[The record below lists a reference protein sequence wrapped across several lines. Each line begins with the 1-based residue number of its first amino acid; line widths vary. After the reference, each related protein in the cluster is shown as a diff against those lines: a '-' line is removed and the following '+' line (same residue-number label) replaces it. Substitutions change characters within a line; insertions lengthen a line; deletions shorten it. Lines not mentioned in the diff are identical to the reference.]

1 MQEFLDH
8 KNEVG
13 AFNSNMKDEIQQK
26 FETINNR
33 VNTMENSIKTISSFQ
48 VSESIM
54 KVKDSVID
62 ALQDDNLKM
71 QKEVEILEEKLSENK
86 LCLIKLDQYS
96 RRSNIEI
103 EGLPSSVS
111 DNVLENKFIDIFKCV
126 NIHIQ
131 NNDIE
136 G

>member
-33 VNTMENSIKTISSFQ
+33 VNTMENSIKTILSFK

-86 LCLIKLDQYS
+86 LCLIKLD
-96 RRSNIEI
+96 
-103 EGLPSSVS
+103 
-111 DNVLENKFIDIFKCV
+111 K
-126 NIHIQ
+126 
-131 NNDIE
+131 
-136 G
+136 

>member
-33 VNTMENSIKTISSFQ
+33 VNTMENSIKTILSFQ

-86 LCLIKLDQYS
+86 LCLIKLDQ
-96 RRSNIEI
+96 
-103 EGLPSSVS
+103 
-111 DNVLENKFIDIFKCV
+111 
-126 NIHIQ
+126 
-131 NNDIE
+131 
-136 G
+136 

>member
-33 VNTMENSIKTISSFQ
+33 VNTMENSIKTILSFK

-86 LCLIKLDQYS
+86 LCLIKLDQ
-96 RRSNIEI
+96 
-103 EGLPSSVS
+103 
-111 DNVLENKFIDIFKCV
+111 
-126 NIHIQ
+126 
-131 NNDIE
+131 
-136 G
+136 

>member
-33 VNTMENSIKTISSFQ
+33 VNTMENSIKTILSFQ

-86 LCLIKLDQYS
+86 LCVIKLDQ
-96 RRSNIEI
+96 
-103 EGLPSSVS
+103 
-111 DNVLENKFIDIFKCV
+111 
-126 NIHIQ
+126 
-131 NNDIE
+131 
-136 G
+136 

>member
-33 VNTMENSIKTISSFQ
+33 VNTMENSIKTILSFK

-62 ALQDDNLKM
+62 AVQDDNLKM

-86 LCLIKLDQYS
+86 LCLIKLDQ
-96 RRSNIEI
+96 
-103 EGLPSSVS
+103 
-111 DNVLENKFIDIFKCV
+111 
-126 NIHIQ
+126 
-131 NNDIE
+131 
-136 G
+136 

>member
-13 AFNSNMKDEIQQK
+13 AFNSNLKDEIQQK
-26 FETINNR
+26 FETISNR

-86 LCLIKLDQYS
+86 LCVIKLDQ
-96 RRSNIEI
+96 
-103 EGLPSSVS
+103 
-111 DNVLENKFIDIFKCV
+111 
-126 NIHIQ
+126 
-131 NNDIE
+131 
-136 G
+136 

>member
-13 AFNSNMKDEIQQK
+13 AFNSNLKDEIQQK

-33 VNTMENSIKTISSFQ
+33 VNTMENSIKTILSFK

-86 LCLIKLDQYS
+86 LCLIKLDQ
-96 RRSNIEI
+96 
-103 EGLPSSVS
+103 
-111 DNVLENKFIDIFKCV
+111 
-126 NIHIQ
+126 
-131 NNDIE
+131 
-136 G
+136 

>member
-13 AFNSNMKDEIQQK
+13 AFNSNLKDEIQQK

-33 VNTMENSIKTISSFQ
+33 VNTMENSIKTILSFQ

-86 LCLIKLDQYS
+86 LCVIKLD
-96 RRSNIEI
+96 
-103 EGLPSSVS
+103 
-111 DNVLENKFIDIFKCV
+111 
-126 NIHIQ
+126 
-131 NNDIE
+131 
-136 G
+136 

>member
-33 VNTMENSIKTISSFQ
+33 VNTMENSIKTILSFK

-111 DNVLENKFIDIFKCV
+111 DNVLENIFIDIFKCV

>member
-1 MQEFLDH
+1 MNIMQEFLDH

-13 AFNSNMKDEIQQK
+13 AFNSNLKDEIQQK

-33 VNTMENSIKTISSFQ
+33 VNTMENSRKTISSFQ

-86 LCLIKLDQYS
+86 LCVIKLDQ
-96 RRSNIEI
+96 
-103 EGLPSSVS
+103 
-111 DNVLENKFIDIFKCV
+111 
-126 NIHIQ
+126 
-131 NNDIE
+131 
-136 G
+136 

>member
-33 VNTMENSIKTISSFQ
+33 VNTMENSIKTILSFK

-54 KVKDSVID
+54 RVKDSVID

-86 LCLIKLDQYS
+86 LCLIKLDQ
-96 RRSNIEI
+96 
-103 EGLPSSVS
+103 
-111 DNVLENKFIDIFKCV
+111 
-126 NIHIQ
+126 
-131 NNDIE
+131 
-136 G
+136 

>member
-33 VNTMENSIKTISSFQ
+33 VNTMENSIKTILSFK

-62 ALQDDNLKM
+62 ALQDDNHKM

-86 LCLIKLDQYS
+86 LCLIKLDQ
-96 RRSNIEI
+96 
-103 EGLPSSVS
+103 
-111 DNVLENKFIDIFKCV
+111 
-126 NIHIQ
+126 
-131 NNDIE
+131 
-136 G
+136 

>member
-33 VNTMENSIKTISSFQ
+33 VNTMENSIKTILSFK

-86 LCLIKLDQYS
+86 LCVIKLDQ
-96 RRSNIEI
+96 
-103 EGLPSSVS
+103 
-111 DNVLENKFIDIFKCV
+111 
-126 NIHIQ
+126 
-131 NNDIE
+131 
-136 G
+136 

>member
-13 AFNSNMKDEIQQK
+13 AFNSNLKDEIQQK

-33 VNTMENSIKTISSFQ
+33 VNTMENSIKTILSFQ

-86 LCLIKLDQYS
+86 LCVIKLDQ
-96 RRSNIEI
+96 
-103 EGLPSSVS
+103 
-111 DNVLENKFIDIFKCV
+111 
-126 NIHIQ
+126 
-131 NNDIE
+131 
-136 G
+136 

>member
-33 VNTMENSIKTISSFQ
+33 VNTMENSIKTILSFK

-62 ALQDDNLKM
+62 AVQDDNLKM
-71 QKEVEILEEKLSENK
+71 QKEVEIWKRNFQK
-86 LCLIKLDQYS
+86 I
-96 RRSNIEI
+96 N
-103 EGLPSSVS
+103 
-111 DNVLENKFIDIFKCV
+111 CV
-126 NIHIQ
+126 
-131 NNDIE
+131 
-136 G
+136 

>member
-1 MQEFLDH
+1 MMQEFLDH

-33 VNTMENSIKTISSFQ
+33 VNTMENSIKTILSFK

-86 LCLIKLDQYS
+86 LCLIKLDQ
-96 RRSNIEI
+96 
-103 EGLPSSVS
+103 
-111 DNVLENKFIDIFKCV
+111 
-126 NIHIQ
+126 
-131 NNDIE
+131 
-136 G
+136 

>member
-1 MQEFLDH
+1 MQEFLEH

-33 VNTMENSIKTISSFQ
+33 VNTMENSIKTILSFK

-71 QKEVEILEEKLSENK
+71 QKEVEILEEKLSEN
-86 LCLIKLDQYS
+86 
-96 RRSNIEI
+96 
-103 EGLPSSVS
+103 GA
-111 DNVLENKFIDIFKCV
+111 
-126 NIHIQ
+126 
-131 NNDIE
+131 
-136 G
+136 

>member
-13 AFNSNMKDEIQQK
+13 TFNSNMKDEIQQK

-33 VNTMENSIKTISSFQ
+33 VNTMENSIKTILSFK

-86 LCLIKLDQYS
+86 LCLIKLDQ
-96 RRSNIEI
+96 
-103 EGLPSSVS
+103 
-111 DNVLENKFIDIFKCV
+111 
-126 NIHIQ
+126 
-131 NNDIE
+131 
-136 G
+136 

>member
-33 VNTMENSIKTISSFQ
+33 VNTMENSIKTILSFK
-48 VSESIM
+48 VSGSIM

-86 LCLIKLDQYS
+86 LCLIKLDQ
-96 RRSNIEI
+96 
-103 EGLPSSVS
+103 
-111 DNVLENKFIDIFKCV
+111 
-126 NIHIQ
+126 
-131 NNDIE
+131 
-136 G
+136 

>member
-13 AFNSNMKDEIQQK
+13 AFNSNLKDEIQQK

-86 LCLIKLDQYS
+86 LCVIKLDQ
-96 RRSNIEI
+96 
-103 EGLPSSVS
+103 
-111 DNVLENKFIDIFKCV
+111 
-126 NIHIQ
+126 
-131 NNDIE
+131 
-136 G
+136 

>member
-13 AFNSNMKDEIQQK
+13 AFNSNLKDEIQQK
-26 FETINNR
+26 FETISNR

-71 QKEVEILEEKLSENK
+71 QKGVEILEEKLSENK
-86 LCLIKLDQYS
+86 LCVIKLDQ
-96 RRSNIEI
+96 
-103 EGLPSSVS
+103 
-111 DNVLENKFIDIFKCV
+111 
-126 NIHIQ
+126 
-131 NNDIE
+131 
-136 G
+136 

>member
-33 VNTMENSIKTISSFQ
+33 VNTMQNSIKTILSFK

-86 LCLIKLDQYS
+86 LCLIKLDQ
-96 RRSNIEI
+96 
-103 EGLPSSVS
+103 
-111 DNVLENKFIDIFKCV
+111 
-126 NIHIQ
+126 
-131 NNDIE
+131 
-136 G
+136 

>member
-13 AFNSNMKDEIQQK
+13 AFNSNLKDEIQQK

-33 VNTMENSIKTISSFQ
+33 VNTMENSIKTILLFQ

-86 LCLIKLDQYS
+86 LCLIKLDQ
-96 RRSNIEI
+96 
-103 EGLPSSVS
+103 
-111 DNVLENKFIDIFKCV
+111 
-126 NIHIQ
+126 
-131 NNDIE
+131 
-136 G
+136 

>member
-33 VNTMENSIKTISSFQ
+33 VKTMENSIKTILSFK

-86 LCLIKLDQYS
+86 LCLIKLDQ
-96 RRSNIEI
+96 
-103 EGLPSSVS
+103 
-111 DNVLENKFIDIFKCV
+111 
-126 NIHIQ
+126 
-131 NNDIE
+131 
-136 G
+136 